1 MRLDGLRWDWVS
13 WGKTVVAC
21 VAWLSGEGEGR
32 EQGTGAS
39 ATSPLQFPL
48 PSPSPESQATQAKTV
63 GMGEMSWGGTGW
75 FGVRPIVLLYDGLVQ
90 VQYSKK
96 LKTM

>member
-1 MRLDGLRWDWVS
+1 MGLDGLRWDWGS
-13 WGKTVVAC
+13 WG
-21 VAWLSGEGEGR
+21 
-32 EQGTGAS
+32 
-39 ATSPLQFPL
+39 
-48 PSPSPESQATQAKTV
+48 KTV